1 MLDVVSN
8 SGPIIHFNDINRLK
22 LLNNFTK
29 IFVPLKVSNEI
40 GNLLSKL
47 TKTNIIKVSSKDTN
61 NLSKQLKRF
70 KLHSAEIDAI
80 YLAKKLDKIFLTDDL
95 AAREA
100 AKKLEIDVHGS
111 IGIIVLF
118 YKRGIISINEAK
130 IFINDLYE
138 KSSLFVSRAIV
149 DIAMKE
155 ISK

>member
-118 YKRGIISINEAK
+118 YKRGIISINEAGL
-130 IFINDLYE
+130 FA
-138 KSSLFVSRAIV
+138 SS
-149 DIAMKE
+149 
-155 ISK
+155 ISCTSLACYA